1 MNEPKFTFVE
11 PGRDRRKRKE
21 HLKAVMKHQPGT
33 ERAVELA
40 NLARDFHEDRE
51 LNMAMDTARQ
61 CLLESEGTVSL
72 LVNAYIC
79 HDRDDHAIEDLAM
92 LADLAR
98 WLDDD
103 GLQAIVRAMA
113 FERGLGWCGCTDGR
127 ERERRIDTLRRRFD
141 DGLANEVDLALI

>member
-33 ERAVELA
+33 ARAVELA
-40 NLARDFHEDRE
+40 NLARDFHENRE

-61 CLLESEGTVSL
+61 CLLESEGTVSF

-79 HDRDDHAIEDLAM
+79 HARDDIHRMFSREQVANLPPLVNSAGSCHAMRPVEKDEP
-92 LADLAR
+92 AR
-98 WLDDD
+98 QLQLLNRGQRKEHIIH
-103 GLQAIVRAMA
+103 GL
-113 FERGLGWCGCTDGR
+113 L
-127 ERERRIDTLRRRFD
+127 
-141 DGLANEVDLALI
+141 N